1 MTTEFDSSR
10 RATHW
15 NPVAVALLGSICL
28 NIAFA
33 SYIAIQILT
42 LSWQA
47 PARPASEELWAT
59 PDKLIATF
67 AARLPSSDA
76 DILWEIY
83 QARKPQLLVA
93 RAAAQSARV
102 KVLSILGE
110 RDLDMNALRAA
121 FRDAMESRARMGE
134 LLAETIVDTLARMSP
149 DGRQLVTKQLQSRFP
164 KER

>member
-1 MTTEFDSSR
+1 MTAEFDSAR
-10 RATHW
+10 RATRW
-15 NPVAVALLGSICL
+15 NPLAVALLGSICL

-33 SYIAIQILT
+33 SYVAIQALT
-42 LSWQA
+42 LSWQP
-47 PARPASEELWAT
+47 PAGPASEELWAT

-67 AARLPSSDA
+67 AARLPSRDA

-83 QARKPQLLVA
+83 RARKPQLLVA
-93 RAAAQSARV
+93 GTGAQSARR
-102 KVLSILGE
+102 KVLSILAE

-134 LLAETIVDTLARMSP
+134 LLAEAVVDTLARMSP
-149 DGRQLVTKQLQSRFP
+149 EGRQLVTKQLQSRFP